1 MKVMKKLISCLLVL
15 AMLGGIC
22 ACKKSDSKKSRKTK
36 KTEKVS
42 VKGDDDDEIEE
53 SIDEVVAQPAIEPEE
68 DINISTDMGVK
79 VTFGSD
85 LDIPTDT
92 EMEVTRLEET
102 VDDSIG
108 AHYTE
113 YEITLGDLHQL
124 DGYIELRL
132 PYNEANIPAGQDP
145 AQCVAAM
152 YFDEDENEWVPVI
165 YEVDTE
171 AKEVVIYTD
180 HFSKYRCLEFENE
193 GKRMAKVTNISD
205 CLNKISFEDAKKA
218 IEEYVQFEGP
228 EEACRAV
235 VVPYIEDS
243 FRDFASKYGDANTT
257 FGNFMTNL
265 VTLNNGEKAFEYMPK
280 SKDAIKT
287 MGKAGLYISVV
298 TFMFSVT
305 KDNKTSD
312 DIINLYKETAYLLV
326 TVSGNP
332 YLGSIAA
339 GAWLVDVSVN
349 EWANTI
355 RSSVKEDEMK
365 AYRYYMNTDKYGHKH
380 LDRKAWRKVIYDT
393 ATQNPTSSNFDATNE
408 IMKKID
414 DYCNEFWNLP
424 YDDRYQ
430 VYADVGLSGKLQA
443 DKKMQEAIS
452 AEYKAELMDELAGVF
467 NAVDKQLKNEAMKA
481 ALKELNKLKK
491 YFNEAYT
498 YTIKEVVEQDQAPR
512 YAGCTAV
519 FSQLNSAAVP
529 EEWQIQLDD
538 KGCGSFTM
546 TWIGYVLAGEP
557 MNLQLFAAGADLA
570 TAKPILTVPFSMDKP
585 EIELKYEG
593 IPLEELLGTY
603 SGTFKLVSIN
613 LTDEGY
619 EYYKTNPGDLADYDV
634 DMDSMSK
641 QDCDDSLKALIDESA
656 YADIKLDKMTIESAD
671 PASGNCL
678 FILDLSRENG
688 STGVLALKAV
698 YDGTQFTVT
707 GTDVSRMPNAT
718 GSDLPMTGIIEVQQD
733 GATYHL
739 TTNNLTCEEITEE
752 GVHVYDEIF
761 SIDATKD

>member
-22 ACKKSDSKKSRKTK
+22 ACKKSDSKKSKKTK
-36 KTEKVS
+36 RTEKVS

-53 SIDEVVAQPAIEPEE
+53 SIDEVVAQPAIEPAE

-92 EMEVTRLEET
+92 DMEVTQLEET
-102 VDDSIG
+102 VDDLIG

-152 YFDEDENEWVPVI
+152 YFDEDENDWVPVI
-165 YEVDTE
+165 YEVDTD
-171 AKEVVIYTD
+171 AKEVVIFTD

-205 CLNKISFEDAKKA
+205 CMNKISFEDAKKA
-218 IEEYVQFEGP
+218 IEEYVQFEDP
-228 EEACRAV
+228 MEDCRAV
-235 VVPYIEDS
+235 VAPFIEDS
-243 FRDFASKYGDANTT
+243 FRDFASKYGDANTQ

-298 TFMFSVT
+298 TFMMSLS
-305 KDNKTSD
+305 KDDKSTD
-312 DIINLYKETAYLLV
+312 DILQLYKDTAYLLV
-326 TVSGNP
+326 TVSGSA
-332 YLGSIAA
+332 YFGSIAA
-339 GAWLVDVSVN
+339 AAWMIDVSVN

-365 AYRYYMNTDKYGHKH
+365 AYRFYMNSDNYGHKH
-380 LDRKAWRKVIYDT
+380 LDRKAWRKVIYET
-393 ATQNPTSSNFDATNE
+393 ATQQPTSRDFDANNA

-414 DYCNEFWNLP
+414 DYCNEFWTMD
-424 YDDRYQ
+424 YTTRYE
-430 VYADVGLSGKLQA
+430 VYWDVGLKGKVQA

-452 AEYKAELMDELAGVF
+452 AEYKAELMEELTGVF
-467 NAVDKQLKNEAMKA
+467 NAVEIQLKNEALQA

-538 KGCGSFTM
+538 KGCGTFTM

-557 MNLQLFAAGADLA
+557 MNLQIFSPGADLA
-570 TAKPILTVPFSMDKP
+570 TAKPILTVPFSMDTP
-585 EIELKYEG
+585 EIELKFEG

-619 EYYKTNPGDLADYDV
+619 EYYKTNPDDLDGYDV

-641 QDCDDSLKALIDESA
+641 QDCDDSLKAMIDESA

-678 FILDLSRENG
+678 IILDVSRENG

-739 TTNNLTCEEITEE
+739 TTNNLTCEDITEE